1 MPSSGE
7 PFNQTVIL
15 QASPEETIQRLLGST
30 AGTRDHTFNMAG
42 PNSLVITRRY
52 IPTWAVIAAVV
63 GVLLFLIGLLALLYR
78 ETEVL
83 TITATEVPG
92 GTRVT
97 LNGMA
102 TAELVARLNAVFQA
116 DQQVAAGGPEP
127 SRAPAALPAPS
138 SGKTCP
144 NGHPLHGD
152 EAFCGECGSPASRWC
167 ENGHPVSAMQRF
179 CPECGA
185 AASDNAD
192 PVRSRHA
199 SRSAARPTVA
209 KATPTSKGTR
219 ETREAPNERSASPSA
234 PEETE

>member
-1 MPSSGE
+1 VPSSGE
-7 PFNQTVIL
+7 PFNQTVIV

-63 GVLLFLIGLLALLYR
+63 GFLLFLIGLLALLYR
-78 ETEVL
+78 ATEVL
-83 TITATEVPG
+83 TITAMEVPG

-116 DQQVAAGGPEP
+116 DQQVASGGSAS
-127 SRAPAALPAPS
+127 SRVPAALPAPS

-167 ENGHPVSAMQRF
+167 GNGHAVSAAQRF

-185 AASDNAD
+185 AATDNSDQ
-192 PVRSRHA
+192 VSSRHA
-199 SRSAARPTVA
+199 SRSGAPPTEA
-209 KATPTSKGTR
+209 NPTSKG
-219 ETREAPNERSASPSA
+219 RSQTSEEPIGPSSSPSA
-234 PEETE
+234 SEDTH